1 MSEKRTDKLAARQ
14 HEEKRTN
21 TPQAAASL
29 SRALLRAGARVT
41 TDKRERVA

>member
-1 MSEKRTDKLAARQ
+1 MIEMRTDKLAARQ

-29 SRALLRAGARVT
+29 SRALLRAGARQT
-41 TDKRERVA
+41 EGEKVA